1 MSKLSR
7 QYSPTQPLCRV
18 EADEYPEIVEVWESS
33 VRATHDFLSEEDIQ
47 FFKPLILNEY
57 LKAVNLR
64 CAKNAD
70 GKILGFVG
78 VADRNIEMLFV
89 AAEARGTGVGGCL
102 LRHAIDELQAV
113 KVDVNE
119 QNPQAVGFYERFGFN
134 IVGRSPVDGMGKP
147 FPLLHM
153 EFSL

>member
-1 MSKLSR
+1 MSNTFHQHSSTLR
-7 QYSPTQPLCRV
+7 LRHV
-18 EADEYPEIVEVWESS
+18 DADEYPEIIKVWESS

-78 VADRNIEMLFV
+78 VADKNIEMLFV
-89 AAEARGTGVGGCL
+89 TAEARGTGVGRRL
-102 LRHAIDELQAV
+102 LTYAVDELHAV

-119 QNPQAVGFYERFGFN
+119 QNPQAVGFYERFGFC
-134 IVGRSPVDGMGKP
+134 IVGRSPTDGMGKP

-153 EFSL
+153 ELSQ

>member
-1 MSKLSR
+1 MPETSR
-7 QYSPTQPLCRV
+7 LPSSTLQLCQV
-18 EADEYPEIVEVWESS
+18 EAHEYPEIVDVWESS

-47 FFKPLILNEY
+47 FFKPLILNDY
-57 LKAVNLR
+57 LEAVNLR
-64 CAKNAD
+64 SLKNVE

-102 LRHAIDELQAV
+102 LRHAIDELQAI

-119 QNPQAVGFYERFGFN
+119 QNPQAVGFYERFGFC
-134 IVGRSPVDGMGKP
+134 IVGRSPTDGMGKP

-153 EFSL
+153 KLS